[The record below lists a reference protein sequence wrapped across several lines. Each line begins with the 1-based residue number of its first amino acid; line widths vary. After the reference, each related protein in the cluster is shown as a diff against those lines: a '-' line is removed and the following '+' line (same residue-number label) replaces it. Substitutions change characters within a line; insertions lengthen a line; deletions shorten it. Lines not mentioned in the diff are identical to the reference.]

1 MTTNPSPSKPSSPS
15 SSSSSFSP
23 SQIEASRKRVLEVYN
38 RINSVVIGHEETT
51 KAILVAAVAREHVA
65 VIGPPGT
72 AKSYTVHAFA
82 RLLNASF
89 YQYLL
94 TRFTTYDELF
104 GPVDIIS
111 MTRGEYKRNWSKIV
125 SADFIFLDEI
135 FKANSAILNS
145 LLSLMQERVVYD
157 PFLGAPIQ
165 ARLVSLIGASNETPE
180 DPELAAIYDR
190 FSVRVFIDYL
200 NDDAAFLR
208 ALQSRWLNNN
218 NLSPVATLDDIN
230 TLSNYSAEIMRSSIR
245 GIGEVLKLYHLN
257 VVSLAKSLRARGI
270 IVSDRTIIEKLP
282 KIFSAYL
289 AIYGVT
295 VDNIMYA
302 PYELMTWIARNKS
315 ELNDIKKALDE
326 SLAEVAELA
335 KKLEKAKEMLRA
347 MNLAAA
353 KKEINDILAF
363 DMSKLASKPW
373 LKPKAEAIIS
383 TAKDYLRYI
392 AEFEER
398 LSKLAEG

>member
-1 MTTNPSPSKPSSPS
+1 M
-15 SSSSSFSP
+15 
-23 SQIEASRKRVLEVYN
+23 
-38 RINSVVIGHEETT
+38 
-51 KAILVAAVAREHVA
+51 AAVAREHVA